1 MEFKVFAKD
10 IQLTPAIHNYIEKR
24 MTKPD
29 KMLKKHEDLVSPA
42 DVRIQKEGGIYKVE
56 VTTHFKKF
64 NKIVKVEV
72 KDGDL
77 YEAID
82 DVTDSLERRVRK
94 LKSKIQ
100 DHDSQKQFNEAVKDI
115 GEEEDDQSRIKRTK
129 RYDLSMMTSEEAL
142 LQAEL
147 VGHNFFVF
155 RNADTNEVN
164 VVYLRNNGSFG
175 LIEFIG

>member
-10 IQLTPAIHNYIEKR
+10 IELTPALHNYIEKR
-24 MTKPD
+24 MAKPD
-29 KMLKKHEDLVSPA
+29 RMLKKHEDLVSPA
-42 DVRIQKEGGIYKVE
+42 DFRVQKEGGIYKVE
-56 VTTHFKKF
+56 ITTHFKKF
-64 NKIVKVEV
+64 NKIIKVEE

-82 DVTDSLERRVRK
+82 DVTDALERRVRK
-94 LKSKIQ
+94 LKTRLQ
-100 DHDSQKQFNEAVKDI
+100 DHDSEKQFNEAIKYV
-115 GEEEDDQSRIKRTK
+115 EEDDDQSRIRRTK
-129 RYDLSMMTSEEAL
+129 RYDLSMMPAEEAL

-164 VVYLRNNGSFG
+164 VVYKRNNGSFG
-175 LIEFIG
+175 LIEFVE